1 MPFVQRIFLITG
13 ALSTLVYFI
22 RKIRRSKIKINHSIF
37 WMVFGLI
44 LLSLAAIPESFFW
57 ISYLLG
63 FQSPAN
69 LLYVLVIFLMVIKLF
84 TTTMRLSKLSEQVEA
99 LAQELAIYQL
109 DRQDAEKVK
118 ENAEE
123 RELAA
128 IS

>member
-109 DRQDAEKVK
+109 DRQDAEKAK

>member
-13 ALSTLVYFI
+13 ALATLVYFI

-69 LLYVLVIFLMVIKLF
+69 LLYVLVIFLLVVKLF

-109 DRQDAEKVK
+109 DRQDAEKAK

>member
-63 FQSPAN
+63 FQSPVN

-109 DRQDAEKVK
+109 DRQDAEKAK

>member
-109 DRQDAEKVK
+109 DRQDAENAE